1 MKILLVDD
9 DEKLSTSIKYGLEDK
24 KYIVDQAYDGVTG
37 EKLAMNRKYDLI
49 ILDVVMPGINGM
61 ELCRKIRAAG
71 IKTPVI
77 MLTSL
82 GSIDDKVEG
91 FVSGADDYLAK
102 PFEFRELLARVEA
115 LIRRSKDMI
124 INPLLRLADLEMD
137 TLAKKVTRAHKE
149 IILTSREYHILELL
163 LRNQG
168 RVLDRAEIAEKIW
181 NFQFYPGTNVIDVH
195 INSLR
200 KKLDKD
206 FSPRLIHTVTGVG
219 YIMTDK
225 K

>member
-24 KYIVDQAYDGVTG
+24 KHVVDQAYDGVTG
-37 EKLAMNRKYDLI
+37 EKLATSRKYDLI
-49 ILDVVMPGINGM
+49 VLDVVLPGINGM

-77 MLTSL
+77 ILTSL

-91 FVSGADDYLAK
+91 FDSGADDYLAK

-115 LIRRSKDMI
+115 LNRRSKDMI
-124 INPLLRLADLEMD
+124 IHPLLRLADLEMD
-137 TLAKKVTRAHKE
+137 TLAKKVTRADKE

-225 K
+225 R

>member
-24 KYIVDQAYDGVTG
+24 KHVVDQAYDGVTG
-37 EKLAMNRKYDLI
+37 EKLATSRKYDLI
-49 ILDVVMPGINGM
+49 VLDVVLPGINGM

-77 MLTSL
+77 ILTSL

-91 FVSGADDYLAK
+91 FDSGADDYLAK

-115 LIRRSKDMI
+115 LNRRSKDMI
-124 INPLLRLADLEMD
+124 IHPLLRLADLEMD
-137 TLAKKVTRAHKE
+137 TLAKKVTRADKE

-200 KKLDKD
+200 KKLDKA

-225 K
+225 R